1 MWVFASI
8 ALASSVSTQAGA
20 KPKDT
25 VIATVSLNGSE
36 FPEGIVLNPKKQEAY
51 VSSRD
56 GYIYGIDTATNTIS
70 FSYQSVNDLGSMG
83 ISPDGQ
89 TLYVV
94 EIAGIPIV
102 QENLVQFSIAKQQEI
117 GSLPVGFPTIPTVSP
132 DGLLV
137 YLPDFSTGVRV
148 FTTNPFS
155 QTGVVGSYDNPNQ
168 AVFTPDGT
176 HAFVTILGIQPEAGF
191 LNDVNVAAGSW
202 TNIDDARFNRP
213 FGMAVSPNGG
223 VVFVTQSDSFD
234 SAGAEQKGVV
244 IVGTASNKIRSSISV
259 VAPGADAPN
268 YASLTGIPGITPD
281 GKYLYVPIPNITY
294 TDPTTGITSTYDA
307 KTVAVINTQTRKVID
322 QLTIEWDP
330 QQVAIGRAGKRAYVL
345 CEVNGVATVS
355 VIDITGS

>member
-1 MWVFASI
+1 MWVVASI
-8 ALASSVSTQAGA
+8 ALGSFVSTPAGA

-36 FPEGIVLNPKKQEAY
+36 FPESIVMNPKKPEAY

-56 GYIYGIDTATNTIS
+56 GHIYGIDTATNTIS

-94 EIAGIPIV
+94 ELIGIPIV

-132 DGLLV
+132 DGSLV

-155 QTGVVGSYDNPNQ
+155 QTAVVGSYDNPNQ
-168 AVFTPDGT
+168 AVFAPDGT
-176 HAFVTILGIQPEAGF
+176 HAYVTILGIQPEAGF
-191 LNDVNVAAGSW
+191 LNYIDVASGSW
-202 TNIDDARFNRP
+202 TNITGARFNRP
-213 FGMAVSPNGG
+213 FGMTISPNGG
-223 VVFVTQSDSFD
+223 TVFVTQSDSFD
-234 SAGAEQKGVV
+234 STGGEQKGVV
-244 IVGTASNKIRSSISV
+244 TVDTASNKIRSSISV
-259 VAPGADAPN
+259 AAPGADAPN

-281 GKYLYVPIPNITY
+281 GKYLYVPIPYITY

-322 QLTIEWDP
+322 QMTVEWDP

-345 CEVNGVATVS
+345 YEVNGIATVA

>member
-1 MWVFASI
+1 MKKLIRPLGAAIRCFMWVFASI
-8 ALASSVSTQAGA
+8 ALGSFASRQAGA

-36 FPEGIVLNPKKQEAY
+36 FPESIVMNPKKQEAY

-56 GYIYGIDTATNTIS
+56 GHIYGIDTANNTIS

-94 EIAGIPIV
+94 ELVGIPIV

-132 DGLLV
+132 DGSLV

-168 AVFTPDGT
+168 AVFTSRR
-176 HAFVTILGIQPEAGF
+176 
-191 LNDVNVAAGSW
+191 N
-202 TNIDDARFNRP
+202 ARVRHYSRHP
-213 FGMAVSPNGG
+213 A
-223 VVFVTQSDSFD
+223 
-234 SAGAEQKGVV
+234 
-244 IVGTASNKIRSSISV
+244 
-259 VAPGADAPN
+259 
-268 YASLTGIPGITPD
+268 
-281 GKYLYVPIPNITY
+281 
-294 TDPTTGITSTYDA
+294 
-307 KTVAVINTQTRKVID
+307 
-322 QLTIEWDP
+322 
-330 QQVAIGRAGKRAYVL
+330 
-345 CEVNGVATVS
+345 
-355 VIDITGS
+355 